1 MSDMLVNL
9 YQLPE
14 TAELYRKVEAS
25 GVRLVRALSPNEHL
39 IADFIRGEFGEG
51 WVSETRAALTN
62 HPTTCFIAVKDHKV
76 IGFAD
81 YDATAKGYFG
91 PTGVAKSERGQG
103 IGAALLL
110 KCLEAMRE
118 DGYGYAIIGSAGP
131 EEFYTKCCGARVIE
145 NDQPN
150 IYSRMV

>member
-1 MSDMLVNL
+1 MLVNL

-14 TAELYRKVEAS
+14 TAELYKKVEAS
-25 GVRLVRALSPNEHL
+25 GIRLVRALSPDEHR
-39 IADFIRGEFGEG
+39 IADFIRSAFGEN

-62 HPTTCFIAVKDHKV
+62 HPTTCFIAIKDHEV

-91 PTGVAKSERGQG
+91 PTGVLKSERGQG

-131 EEFYTKCCGARVIE
+131 MDFYAKCCGARVIE
-145 NDQPN
+145 NDNPN
-150 IYSRMV
+150 LYSRMVGK

>member
-25 GVRLVRALSPNEHL
+25 GVRLV
-39 IADFIRGEFGEG
+39 GEG

-131 EEFYTKCCGARVIE
+131 GEFYTKCCGARVIE

>member
-1 MSDMLVNL
+1 MPDMLVNL
-9 YQLPE
+9 YQLPDSTQIMKE
-14 TAELYRKVEAS
+14 MEENGIRI
-25 GVRLVRALSPNEHL
+25 VRALSPNQYKVM
-39 IADFIRGEFGEG
+39 DFIEKEFGIG
-51 WVSETRAALTN
+51 WASETAAAFSRS
-62 HPTTCFIAVKDHKV
+62 PISCYIAVKDHEIV
-76 IGFAD
+76 GFGC
-81 YDATAKGYFG
+81 YDATCLGYFG

-131 EEFYTKCCGARVIE
+131 GEFYSKCCGARVIE

-150 IYSRMV
+150 TYSRMV

>member
-51 WVSETRAALTN
+51 WVSETRAGLTN

-131 EEFYTKCCGARVIE
+131 VEFYTKCCGARVIE

>member
-9 YQLPE
+9 YQLPDS
-14 TAELYRKVEAS
+14 APFYQRVEEA
-25 GVRLVRALSPNEHL
+25 GIRIVRALSPNQHVIL
-39 IADFIRGEFGEG
+39 DFIREEFGEG
-51 WVSETRAALTN
+51 WASETQGAFAN
-62 HPTTCFIAVKDHKV
+62 NPITCYIAIKDHKV

-81 YDATAKGYFG
+81 FDATARGYFG
-91 PTGVAKSERGQG
+91 PTGVKESERNQG

-131 EEFYTKCCGARVIE
+131 IHFYEQCCGARVIE
-145 NDQPN
+145 NDKPN
-150 IYSRMV
+150 VYSRMI

>member
-1 MSDMLVNL
+1 MADMLVNL
-9 YQLPE
+9 YQLPDSAPVYE
-14 TAELYRKVEAS
+14 RTEKAGIKIT
-25 GVRLVRALSPNEHL
+25 RALSPNMHKVL
-39 IADFIRGEFGEG
+39 DFVRREFGEG
-51 WVSETRAALTN
+51 WTSETFAAFAN
-62 HPTTCFIAVKDHKV
+62 HPTTCFVASRDGEV

-91 PTGVAKSERGQG
+91 PTGVLESQRNQG

-131 EEFYTKCCGARVIE
+131 EHFYELNCGARVIE
-145 NDQPN
+145 NDTPN
-150 IYSRMV
+150 VYSRMV